1 MTSPPAGG
9 SLWRMEEPVPP
20 ILLDG
25 ARVVRFALLD
35 PGRRMATIVA
45 DGVPVDSETVSR
57 IAMAEDLV
65 DGTVIAMYCNAEW
78 GSVAA
83 ERHPDLE
90 TARRAAETAYSG
102 VAIAWTERR
111 ASAEEEREV
120 QVTRDFLREIARDYG
135 DG

>member
-9 SLWRMEEPVPP
+9 SLSRMDEQVPP

-25 ARVVRFALLD
+25 ARVVRFALLE
-35 PGRRMATIVA
+35 PGRRASAIVA
-45 DGVPVDSETVSR
+45 DGVPVDFEQVSR
-57 IAMAEDLV
+57 IAMVEDLV
-65 DGTVIAMYCNAEW
+65 DGTVIAMYCDAEW
-78 GSVAA
+78 SSVAA

-90 TARRAAETAYSG
+90 TARRAAEAAYSG
-102 VAIAWTERR
+102 VAIAWIERR
-111 ASAEEEREV
+111 ASVEEEREV